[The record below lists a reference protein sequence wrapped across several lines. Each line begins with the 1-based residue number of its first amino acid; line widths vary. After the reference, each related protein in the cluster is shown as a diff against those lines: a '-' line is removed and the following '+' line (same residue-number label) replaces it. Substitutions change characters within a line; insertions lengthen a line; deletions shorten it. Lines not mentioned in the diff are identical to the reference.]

1 MADTDPSGGTS
12 PGGAGPGPGRALEYS
27 WRGAVGAEL
36 FWIEETCSCATLC
49 QEETARVWR
58 ALNICLAVSAVLAS
72 GVAGSMMLAGNRH
85 EIVAGGLALGAA
97 LLSAL
102 LGMLGPARRE
112 GQANESAEAFQE
124 VQAMARQARQVDLQA
139 QYFEQARESLAALTD
154 RWQAVNRSAVPVS
167 RWARLR
173 IRKQTVAS
181 DAAEERM
188 AKRLSMV
195 GAIVP
200 PPRAADQIS

>member
-12 PGGAGPGPGRALEYS
+12 SGGAAPGSGRALEYS
-27 WRGAVGAEL
+27 WRGALGAEL

-58 ALNICLAVSAVLAS
+58 VLNLCLAGSAVLAS
-72 GVAGSMMLAGNRH
+72 GVAGSMMLAGNRY

-102 LGMLGPARRE
+102 ITMLGPARRE
-112 GQANESAEAFQE
+112 SQAIESAKAFHA
-124 VQAMARQARQVDLQA
+124 VQSLARQARQVDLPA
-139 QYFEQARESLAALTD
+139 QYFEQAREALATLTD
-154 RWQAVNRSAVPVS
+154 RWQEVDRSAVPVS

-173 IRKQTVAS
+173 IRKQTAAS
-181 DAAEERM
+181 DAVEERV
-188 AKRLSMV
+188 AE
-195 GAIVP
+195 
-200 PPRAADQIS
+200 